1 MVSVAGGAHW
11 GGGLW
16 INARD
21 HARFG
26 LLTLNR
32 GRWGGAQILS
42 EAWIAQALT
51 PTRPQPTYGF
61 MNYFLNT
68 GRRQWPSAP
77 ESTFC
82 HLGNGTNAVCVLPDY
97 DLVVVLRWIRSNAV
111 DGALKR
117 VIQAVQ

>member
-1 MVSVAGGAHW
+1 
-11 GGGLW
+11 
-16 INARD
+16 
-21 HARFG
+21 
-26 LLTLNR
+26 LLTLR
-32 GRWGGAQILS
+32 KGKWGEKQILS
-42 EAWIAQALT
+42 EEWIRMATT
-51 PTRPQPTYGF
+51 PGVNEGYGF